1 MSTGAKQYHGK
12 RGVAYYL
19 EFPAPDDL
27 HFDMMSNVSALAHYS
42 SAVPKIVVDGTSFVI
57 QRLACWVRNL
67 KVVLSAQSDNPT
79 ASVMFHS
86 YLGRNRS
93 AAALLAFVHWVF
105 IPQGDAIPSMET
117 LLLLLAVAHAAGAGH
132 LLPQAE
138 QEAWHVVDKT
148 NLKFMEWAREPA
160 GL

>member
-79 ASVMFHS
+79 ASVMFHDAH
-86 YLGRNRS
+86 GKQVEE
-93 AAALLAFVHWVF
+93 LLE
-105 IPQGDAIPSMET
+105 I
-117 LLLLLAVAHAAGAGH
+117 
-132 LLPQAE
+132 
-138 QEAWHVVDKT
+138 
-148 NLKFMEWAREPA
+148 R
-160 GL
+160 